1 MIKKFLLYVTES
13 TRAHLMRVDRGNN
26 TSLHR
31 HSHRLVNLCH
41 GTPWYITIMWET
53 TVN

>member
-1 MIKKFLLYVTES
+1 MIDKFILYMTES

-31 HSHRLVNLCH
+31 LSHRLVNLCH
-41 GTPWYITIMWET
+41 GTPYITITWEA